1 MVAIELSG
9 AQAGKNVK
17 GCKMKSTLRCALAA
31 GLVMFAGSSAWA
43 ADYPAQ
49 PAGGQTQVEVRYD
62 KPEQFT
68 DLSFDSRKREE
79 VLKQLTRHFEKLGR
93 SLPAGQSLNIDVTDV
108 DLAGREDPRLRGI
121 NDIRILNGGVD
132 WPRMSLHY
140 VLTQDGKVLRSGDAK
155 LSDMSYLSRLN
166 RYTSN
171 EPLRY
176 EKLMMDEWFDKTFD
190 ISSAQQASR

>member
-1 MVAIELSG
+1 MAAIEPSG
-9 AQAGKNVK
+9 MGAGNNVK

-31 GLVMFAGSSAWA
+31 SLVMLAGSSAWA
-43 ADYPAQ
+43 TASAAADPAQ
-49 PAGGQTQVEVRYD
+49 PAAVEVRYD

-68 DLSFDSRKREE
+68 DISFDPRKRDDA
-79 VLKQLTRHFEKLGR
+79 LKQLTRHFEKLAS
-93 SLPAGQSLNIDVTDV
+93 SLPVGQSLKIDVTDI
-108 DLAGREDPRLRGI
+108 DLAGREDPRLRGT

-140 VLTQDGKVLRSGDAK
+140 VLEQDGKVLRSGDAR
-155 LSDMSYLSRLN
+155 LSDMSYLNRLN
-166 RYTSN
+166 RYSSS

-190 ISSAQQASR
+190 ISAAQQASR